1 MWRGRTVART
11 IVALCVLGLAVLALV
26 PSANPLAH
34 LEYWT
39 ADWRTAYLSDRAAGE
54 HPNIA
59 AVLIDD
65 ETLEPYPYLS
75 PTDRGLIREIVA
87 ALKLAGAKVIGLDFF
102 FVKPTEPEK
111 DDKLI
116 AELQPNSTAP
126 QIVVGFADERVALN
140 NRQREFQNEYLA
152 KIGRP
157 LGYLNVN
164 VSADGVVRYKPRP
177 ARDARVPDSFA
188 QAIAQLADAPTS
200 NGTERIA
207 WLLPAQG
214 STPFPVVRGQDL
226 VAAGRAPEAPESK
239 ALLAKLHNRLVLV
252 GSNVAFSDQRTT
264 PLSVLGEKMP
274 GVLVQAQMLA
284 ELVDGRR
291 VSELTRLE
299 AQLLAAGMFL
309 IGCLSSWL
317 ATRRG
322 FTFSGWTLGVI
333 FLVAVDAI
341 IFGRWRLVLP
351 FSLGMA
357 AWILGV
363 TAGQFITQMKLGKAQ
378 SVH

>member
-111 DDKLI
+111 DDKLV
-116 AELQPNSTAP
+116 AELQPNSAGP

-140 NRQREFQNEYLA
+140 KRQREFQNDYLA

-157 LGYLNVN
+157 LGYLNVS

-188 QAIAQLADAPTS
+188 QAIAKLADAPTS

-226 VAAGRAPEAPESK
+226 VAAGRARETPEGK
-239 ALLAKLHNRLVLV
+239 ALFAKMHDRIVLV

-299 AQLLAAGMFL
+299 AQLLAAGMFM

-333 FLVAVDAI
+333 FLVAVDGV

-378 SVH
+378 

>member
-1 MWRGRTVART
+1 VG
-11 IVALCVLGLAVLALV
+11 LCILGLAVLVLV
-26 PSANPLAH
+26 PSVNPLAH

-39 ADWRTAYLSDRAAGE
+39 ADWRTAYLSDQASGE
-54 HPNIA
+54 HPKIA

-87 ALKLAGAKVIGLDFF
+87 TLKLAQAKVIGLDFF

-111 DDKLI
+111 DDKLV
-116 AELQPNSTAP
+116 AELQPSTTAGP
-126 QIVVGFADERVALN
+126 QIVVGFADKRVALN
-140 NRQREFQNEYLA
+140 KRQREFQNEYLA

-177 ARDARVPDSFA
+177 AREPVVPDSFA
-188 QAIAQLADAPTS
+188 QAIAKLADAPTS

-207 WLLPAQG
+207 WLLPAAG
-214 STPFPVVRGQDL
+214 TSPFAVVRGEAL

-239 ALLAKLHNRLVLV
+239 ALLAKLRDRIVLV

-299 AQLLAAGMFL
+299 AQLLAAAMFM

-333 FLVAVDAI
+333 FLVAVDGI
-341 IFGRWRLVLP
+341 IFARWRLVLP

-378 SVH
+378 